1 MARNRGSYAS
11 FDPSTPALDF
21 FADVLRM
28 TGNRLRYLTTDDWVL
43 LQAKMVRRT
52 YELGE
57 EIIRQ
62 GDWGDSI
69 YIIRRGEAS
78 VELAATGSRAI
89 VATLGPEDV
98 CGDMAFLERGKASAA
113 VMAKEEQVEADQI
126 NAQELR
132 EIMEAFPR
140 LASRFYRS
148 LALVLVQRLRT
159 TSAELA
165 REMGLRDRRQ

>member
-1 MARNRGSYAS
+1 MA
-11 FDPSTPALDF
+11 
-21 FADVLRM
+21 
-28 TGNRLRYLTTDDWVL
+28 GNRLRYLTADDWVL
-43 LQAKMVRRT
+43 LQAKAMRRT
-52 YELGE
+52 FKLGD
-57 EIIRQ
+57 EIIRE
-62 GDWGDSI
+62 GAWGDSI

-78 VELAATGSRAI
+78 VELAGTGSRAI

-113 VMAKEEQVEADQI
+113 VVAKEEEVEADQI

-159 TSAELA
+159 TSGELA
-165 REMGLRDRRQ
+165 REMGLRDRRE